1 MISQEIRTVWPQHY
15 LAEDVQEVKDYMNT
29 SQTVKEMLQELEGRL
44 AFHEKK
50 ANETR
55 ALIQGIRDIGK
66 EENGHTKETL
76 VVHGQEFQNLGIAES
91 ASIMIKRANRPLHV
105 SEIAKGLDAGGYHF
119 RSKNPENSIAP
130 VLYQAA
136 DKKIYGIVKK
146 PKNTYTIEE
155 IESRAKN

>member
-1 MISQEIRTVWPQHY
+1 MLQEIRTVWPQQY
-15 LAEDVQEVKDYMNT
+15 LAEDIQEIKDFMNT

-55 ALIQGIRDIGK
+55 ALIQSIKDIGK
-66 EENGHTKETL
+66 EENGHAKETL
-76 VVHGQEFQNLGIAES
+76 VVHGQEFQNRSIAES
-91 ASIMIKRANRPLHV
+91 ASIMIQRANRPLHV

-119 RSKNPENSIAP
+119 RAKNPGNSIGP

-136 DKKIYGIVKK
+136 EKKVHGIVKK
-146 PKNTYTIEE
+146 PKNTYSIEE